1 MNVYFDTEFTGLVPG
16 TTLTSIGMVTEK
28 DERLYA
34 EFTDFNE
41 LLCDDW
47 IFEHVIANLRQDHM
61 REKISNRVS
70 VIENETYVVGDSV
83 YIRSILQEWLEDQAL
98 TTEDTRIQLI
108 GDVCHYDMV
117 LLANLFGGAKN
128 LPSCV
133 NPCAYDIC
141 QDICARVKYDD
152 KYPSVLNNGKLYWY
166 PDTTCMFN
174 AFDLNREKLVI
185 NLEGK
190 LPVGEK
196 HNSLYDALITKE
208 IYEGMRR

>member
-1 MNVYFDTEFTGLVPG
+1 MNIFFDSEFTGLVPRS
-16 TTLTSIGMVTEK
+16 TFISIGMITEK
-28 DERLYA
+28 DERFYA
-34 EFTDFNE
+34 EFTDFDE
-41 LLCDDW
+41 SLCDEW
-47 IFEHVIANLRQDHM
+47 IMENIFANLRLDHM
-61 REKISNRVS
+61 QKRHDNTLSI
-70 VIENETYVVGDSV
+70 IDNETFVVGDSSF
-83 YIRSILQEWLEDQAL
+83 IREILTTWLEDQAL
-98 TTEDTRIQLI
+98 TTEDKRIQLV

-133 NPCAYDIC
+133 NPCVYDIC
-141 QDICARVKYDD
+141 QDICARVKYDG

-166 PDTTCMFN
+166 PDTACMFN

>member
-16 TTLTSIGMVTEK
+16 TTLISIGIVTEK
-28 DERLYA
+28 NERFYA

-47 IFEHVIANLRQDHM
+47 IFENVIANLRQDHM
-61 REKISNRVS
+61 REKISDRVS
-70 VIENETYVVGDSV
+70 VIDNETYVVGDSV
-83 YIRSILQEWLEDQAL
+83 YIRSILEEWLTDQA
-98 TTEDTRIQLI
+98 DAADDKRVQLV

-117 LLANLFGGAKN
+117 LLANLFGGARN

-133 NPCAYDIC
+133 NPCVYDIC
-141 QDICARVKYDD
+141 QDFCARAEYDG
-152 KYPSVLNNGKLYWY
+152 KHPSVLNNGKYYWY
-166 PDTTCMFN
+166 PDTNYMFS
-174 AFDLNREKLVI
+174 AFDLTRENLVTT
-185 NLEGK
+185 LGGK

-196 HNSLYDALITKE
+196 HNALYDALVIKE